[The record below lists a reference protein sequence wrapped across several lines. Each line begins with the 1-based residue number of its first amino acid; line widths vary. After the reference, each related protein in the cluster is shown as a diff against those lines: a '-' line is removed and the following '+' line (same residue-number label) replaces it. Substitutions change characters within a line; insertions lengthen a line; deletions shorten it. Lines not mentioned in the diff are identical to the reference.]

1 MKNKFIALTLVLGC
15 LVVLTIGFLSFS
27 SQSTQA
33 QVSAN
38 QKWEYKVLN
47 KGLVTVSEEK
57 MNQAGNEGWE
67 LVAVETQ
74 QVNGQTTQVRYVFK
88 RPKN

>member
-38 QKWEYKVLN
+38 QKM
-47 KGLVTVSEEK
+47 GIQSS
-57 MNQAGNEGWE
+57 Q
-67 LVAVETQ
+67 
-74 QVNGQTTQVRYVFK
+74 
-88 RPKN
+88 